1 MSKELNILQ
10 IGLTNW
16 GNQYDI
22 PENMSWYHFY
32 PNSSVALREI
42 IKKED
47 ISRFHAVL
55 IEDGQYAKDLF
66 SFVKYFEPYTLFYNQ
81 NLQIDDREVL
91 DFLKKRCAQAI
102 DFSSPQQLI
111 NDLSKSLF
119 GGGYGDKL
127 FPSTIQVNPNFTG
140 AISYQGLDYVSLEG
154 GFGQDFSQL
163 AFWAYN
169 IVVQKTL
176 PIELWLEYEKQGNC
190 DFRLVIRKIWSGS
203 VDDVFEETIVSEKDL
218 EQALVMDSL
227 DGDYFLLISVEAR
240 GHGTIKLGNLHQR
253 WSRKQFG
260 KFVLGGNIL
269 HDSKRDEI
277 NYFFHPGDFK
287 PPLAVYF
294 AGFRP
299 AEGFEGYWMMQNF
312 KCPFILFSDPRLEG
326 GAFYLGTDELEGKVK
341 ETIAHYLD
349 YLGFDRKDLI
359 LSGLSMGTFPALYY
373 GASFEPH
380 AIIVGKPLANLGTIA
395 SRGRL
400 ASPRVFPTSFDVLKH
415 QTGGVSLNHMLKL
428 DQRFW
433 KVFKQANFSKTTF
446 GLSYMK
452 DEDMDPQA
460 YENLV
465 TYLCNTGAKI
475 LSKGTA
481 GRHNDDTDT
490 NVAWFIHFYRMI
502 LASGFGREKE

>member
-10 IGLTNW
+10 IGLANW
-16 GNQYDI
+16 ENHYDI
-22 PENMSWYHFY
+22 PENMNWYHFY
-32 PNSSVALREI
+32 PNSSEALREI
-42 IKKED
+42 IEKED
-47 ISRFHAVL
+47 INRFHAVL

-66 SFVKYFEPYTLFYNQ
+66 SYVKYFEPYTLFYNQ
-81 NLQIDDREVL
+81 NLQINDREVV

-102 DFSSPQQLI
+102 DFLSPQQLI

-127 FPSTIQVNPNFTG
+127 FPPTIQVNPNFTG

-154 GFGQDFSQL
+154 EFGQDFAQL
-163 AFWAYN
+163 AYWAYN
-169 IVVQKTL
+169 IMVQKTL
-176 PIELWLEYEKQGNC
+176 PIELWLEYEKEGNC
-190 DFRLVIRKIWSGS
+190 DFRLVIR
-203 VDDVFEETIVSEKDL
+203 
-218 EQALVMDSL
+218 
-227 DGDYFLLISVEAR
+227 
-240 GHGTIKLGNLHQR
+240 LGNLHQR

-287 PPLAVYF
+287 PPLTVYF
-294 AGFRP
+294 AGYRP
-299 AEGFEGYWMMQNF
+299 AEGFEGYFMM
-312 KCPFILFSDPRLEG
+312 KTLGCPFILFSDPRLEG

-341 ETIAHYLD
+341 DTITHYLD
-349 YLGFDRKDLI
+349 YLGFDHKDLI

-400 ASPRVFPTSFDVLKH
+400 DAPGVSNLAFDCLIH
-415 QTGGVSLNHMLKL
+415 HTGGTSSQDMTEL

-433 KVFKQANFSKTTF
+433 KIFKQANFSKTTF

-452 DEDMDPQA
+452 DEEMDPQA
-460 YENLV
+460 YEQLV
-465 TYLCNTGAKI
+465 SYLCNTGAKI

-490 NVAWFIHFYRMI
+490 NISWFLHFYRMV
-502 LASGFGREKE
+502 LETGFGREKR

>member
-1 MSKELNILQ
+1 M
-10 IGLTNW
+10 
-16 GNQYDI
+16 
-22 PENMSWYHFY
+22 
-32 PNSSVALREI
+32 
-42 IKKED
+42 
-47 ISRFHAVL
+47 
-55 IEDGQYAKDLF
+55 
-66 SFVKYFEPYTLFYNQ
+66 
-81 NLQIDDREVL
+81 
-91 DFLKKRCAQAI
+91 
-102 DFSSPQQLI
+102 
-111 NDLSKSLF
+111 
-119 GGGYGDKL
+119 
-127 FPSTIQVNPNFTG
+127 VNKN
-140 AISYQGLDYVSLEG
+140 
-154 GFGQDFSQL
+154 
-163 AFWAYN
+163 
-169 IVVQKTL
+169 L

-190 DFRLVIRKIWSGS
+190 ELRLVIRKIWSGS
-203 VDDVFEETIVSEKDL
+203 VDGIFEEILVNENDL
-218 EQALVMDSL
+218 EQALVMENK
-227 DGDYFLLISVEAR
+227 DGDCYLAISVEAR
-240 GHGTIKLGNLHQR
+240 GQGILTIGNLHQR

-294 AGFRP
+294 AGYRP
-299 AEGFEGYWMMQNF
+299 AEGFEGYFIMKNLG
-312 KCPFILFSDPRLEG
+312 CPFILFSDPRLEG

-349 YLGFDRKDLI
+349 YLGFERKDLI
-359 LSGLSMGTFPALYY
+359 LSGLSMGTFPSLYY

-395 SRGRL
+395 ERGRL
-400 ASPRVFPTSFDVLKH
+400 ASPRVFPTSFDILKH
-415 QTGGVSLNHMLKL
+415 QTGGVSLNHMLDL

-433 KVFKQANFSKTTF
+433 KVFKQADFSKTTF

-460 YENLV
+460 YEQLV
-465 TYLCNTGAKI
+465 SYLCNTGAKI

-490 NVAWFIHFYRMI
+490 NISWFLHFYRMV